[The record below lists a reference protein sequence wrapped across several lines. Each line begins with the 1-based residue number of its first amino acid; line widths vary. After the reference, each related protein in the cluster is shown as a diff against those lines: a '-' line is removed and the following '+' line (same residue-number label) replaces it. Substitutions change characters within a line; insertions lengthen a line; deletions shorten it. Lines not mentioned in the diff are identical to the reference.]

1 MYRILTLFFLCS
13 YLSSFSQ
20 ENKFKF
26 GLELTPNFSFATVYI
41 KEPLHDSIEFLEEI
55 FREEDVFK
63 RKKPSLN
70 AKVITEYALSQKTKI
85 GIGLGFLNN
94 GVRYAK
100 LVFGIPITTE
110 SGNFTASNIK
120 KATFL
125 KIHYHIEVPLYL
137 KFYINDK
144 IYSQIGL
151 SCSYNIYNKTVSKIF
166 YTDQPERI
174 TTQRIKHS
182 FAPFRKI
189 NLNGNVAFG
198 IDFYNTDKITLFA
211 NPYAQ
216 YSLLGLYTNEVL
228 LNRKMLSVG
237 IGLGVKL

>member
-1 MYRILTLFFLCS
+1 MLCL

-26 GLELTPNFSFATVYI
+26 GLELTPNYSFATVFI
-41 KEPLHDSIEFLEEI
+41 KEPLHDSIKFLEEVS
-55 FREEDVFK
+55 REEDVFK
-63 RKKPSLN
+63 RKKLSVN
-70 AKVITEYALSQKTKI
+70 AKVFTEYELSQKTKI

-94 GVRYAK
+94 GVRYAN
-100 LVFGIPITTE
+100 LVFGDSINPE
-110 SGNFTASNIK
+110 SGNFTACNIR

-125 KIHYHIEVPLYL
+125 SIHYHIEVPLYL

-144 IYSQIGL
+144 IYNQIGL
-151 SCSYNIYNKTVSKIF
+151 SCSYNIYSKTVSKIY
-166 YTDQPERI
+166 YTDQPVWI
-174 TTQRIKHS
+174 TTQKINHS
-182 FAPFRKI
+182 YAPFRKI

-198 IDFYNTDKITLFA
+198 IDFYKTDKITLFA

-228 LNRKMLSVG
+228 INRKMFSVG

>member
-1 MYRILTLFFLCS
+1 ML
-13 YLSSFSQ
+13 
-20 ENKFKF
+20 
-26 GLELTPNFSFATVYI
+26 
-41 KEPLHDSIEFLEEI
+41 
-55 FREEDVFK
+55 
-63 RKKPSLN
+63 
-70 AKVITEYALSQKTKI
+70 
-85 GIGLGFLNN
+85 
-94 GVRYAK
+94 
-100 LVFGIPITTE
+100 
-110 SGNFTASNIK
+110 
-120 KATFL
+120 
-125 KIHYHIEVPLYL
+125 
-137 KFYINDK
+137 
-144 IYSQIGL
+144 
-151 SCSYNIYNKTVSKIF
+151 IYNKTVSKLF
-166 YTDQPERI
+166 YTDLPERI